1 MTDISQEA
9 HDALLK
15 KAVDDAVAAT
25 EKALSTKTE
34 EAASATSRVAELEKE
49 LEAEKAE
56 STRLNKEL
64 DEAQVKLTAANDK
77 AAELEK
83 AAEKAEADRK
93 VAEVAS
99 ARTDQVKNLKLFPD
113 EYVAEQASKWAT
125 LDDAAWDE
133 RLQEWAKLK
142 PATSTE
148 GAEDDKSSDAASA
161 MTGTSEELT
170 KEQQDAAAA
179 GGSDTKTKSRRA
191 VLGLV

>member
-15 KAVDDAVAAT
+15 TAVADAVAAT
-25 EKALSTKTE
+25 EKALGTKTE
-34 EAASATSRVAELEKE
+34 EAATATARVAELEKE

-77 AAELEK
+77 AADLEK
-83 AAEKAEADRK
+83 AAKEAEEAKA

-99 ARTDQVKNLKLFPD
+99 KRTDQVKNLKLFPD
-113 EYVAEQASKWAT
+113 EYVAEQASKWAQ
-125 LDDAAWDE
+125 LDDTAWDE

-142 PATSTE
+142 PATTE
-148 GAEDDKSSDAASA
+148 EGKDDKSSDAASA
-161 MTGTSEELT
+161 MTGTSETLT

-179 GGSDTKTKSRRA
+179 SGDEAKPKSRRA